1 MPAKRS
7 RSTLT
12 GVAAA
17 VAAVVVIGGFALTNA
32 REGDD
37 AVLSA
42 APSATAT
49 DTADHDGTGT
59 GTGTGAGTDTA
70 DGTSTS
76 TGTDTGTS
84 VAVIARQGPDL
95 PGAPVLDRCGSDG
108 RASVARYDTAALGDV
123 VLQCGTSAQGYEHI
137 RVRHTRDW
145 QGVLSGH
152 TTQRDWDDAML
163 TAVRTALTNPQKG
176 LPVDAGDGKVC
187 YAAPVRFDDGSAPS
201 PDGFVKVIVSA
212 TTDRVI
218 TAYPTRDSDC

>member
-37 AVLSA
+37 TVRSA

-49 DTADHDGTGT
+49 DPSEPGTGT
-59 GTGTGAGTDTA
+59 GTGTGSTD
-70 DGTSTS
+70 
-76 TGTDTGTS
+76 DTGST
-84 VAVIARQGPDL
+84 VAVIARSGPDL
-95 PGAPVLDRCGSDG
+95 PGATVLDRCDSDG
-108 RASVARYDTAALGDV
+108 RAAVARYDTAALGDV

-145 QGVLSGH
+145 QDVLSGH

-212 TTDRVI
+212 TTERVI